1 MPGSAKRCWT
11 ASRIARTFWRPERN
25 RIASGGRSPRGR
37 KEKNRQRRNELW
49 KCRPVESLESQKQAS
64 HPFHRPWKA
73 REDSGLPTF
82 PQLRRLVLIKEG
94 LSKAG
99 DRKSTRLNSS

>member
-1 MPGSAKRCWT
+1 MPGSAKCCWIGL
-11 ASRIARTFWRPERN
+11 RIALTFWRPGRI
-25 RIASGGRSPRGR
+25 RIASGGRWPRER

-49 KCRPVESLESQKQAS
+49 KCRPVESTESQKQAS

-73 REDSGLPTF
+73 RESSGLPTF
-82 PQLRRLVLIKEG
+82 PQLRRSVLIKEG

-99 DRKSTRLNSS
+99 LTAEP